1 MDRKNCSLPAFC
13 NSTSLN
19 AMTQITNASL
29 SKPAYTVLAIAAAAI
44 GLAASAVTAQFFVL
58 GLSQLESDPAAR
70 QALLASGL
78 LMIVVE
84 LAAFGLA
91 ALLPRSTLHA
101 LRWQL
106 VAGGLLLLAFEAVTI
121 YATQVALVQS
131 GDTAQ
136 ASTQARVAGLQA
148 SISSQRAA
156 VAALRDSGERQSAS
170 RNAWAQHLGAGA
182 IKDALA
188 AEARITPLVDDL
200 ATLQAGLK
208 PTLASVLGTQGMLAY
223 NMARALLTTGMG
235 LLMFGAAGALLRA
248 GRETVAAQE
257 TPAAT
262 PCATAPSRPTGY
274 QIKTET
280 TAGSWA
286 PSLPLLRLAAPFV
299 LAAAP
304 AAQAVPVPSVAP
316 TVAGEEPATVAE
328 TPRATPSAT
337 VADARY
343 NAARTAVL
351 SGTVRPSVRALQA
364 HLGGATTAIR
374 GYLTRLER
382 EGITRRSGKGWELAK
397 HADG

>member
-1 MDRKNCSLPAFC
+1 
-13 NSTSLN
+13 
-19 AMTQITNASL
+19 MTIITNASL
-29 SKPAYTVLAIAAAAI
+29 SKTAYTVLAVAAAAV
-44 GLAASAVTAQFFVL
+44 GLASSGVTAQFFVL

-188 AEARITPLVDDL
+188 AEARITPLVDEL
-200 ATLQAGLK
+200 ATLQASLK
-208 PTLASVLGTQGMLAY
+208 PTLATVLGTQGMLAY
-223 NMARALLTTGMG
+223 NLARALLTTGMG

-248 GRETVAAQE
+248 GRETVANQVA
-257 TPAAT
+257 PSAT
-262 PCATAPSRPTGY
+262 PCATVSDRSTDY
-274 QIKTET
+274 RIKTET
-280 TAGSWA
+280 TAGSWS
-286 PSLPLLRLAAPFV
+286 PSLPLLRLAAPFL

-304 AAQAVPVPSVAP
+304 AAQAAPMPSVTP
-316 TVAGEEPATVAE
+316 TVAGEEPATATPATVAE

-374 GYLTRLER
+374 DYLAQLER
-382 EGITRRSGKGWELAK
+382 EGITRRTGKGWERISSGA
-397 HADG
+397 G

>member
-1 MDRKNCSLPAFC
+1 MTPQ
-13 NSTSLN
+13 N
-19 AMTQITNASL
+19 AATM
-29 SKPAYTVLAIAAAAI
+29 SKTTYTVLALVAAVI
-44 GLAASAVTAQFFVL
+44 GLASSWVTGQFFML

-91 ALLPRSTLHA
+91 ALLPSATLHA
-101 LRWQL
+101 LRGRL
-106 VAGGLLLLAFEAVTI
+106 VACGLLLLAFEAVTI
-121 YATQVALVQS
+121 YATQVAMVRT

-136 ASTQARVAGLQA
+136 AASQARIDGLTE
-148 SISSQRAA
+148 SIKSQRMA
-156 VAALRDSGERQSAS
+156 VAALRDSGARQSGS
-170 RNAWAQHLGAGA
+170 SNAWAQHLGAGA

-188 AEARITPLVDDL
+188 AEARITPLVDEL
-200 ATLQAGLK
+200 AALQASLK

-248 GRETVAAQE
+248 GREGVADTVAA
-257 TPAAT
+257 PAA
-262 PCATAPSRPTGY
+262 PVATVSDRSTDY
-274 QIKTET
+274 RIKTET
-280 TAGSWA
+280 TAGSWS

-304 AAQAVPVPSVAP
+304 AAQAAPMPSGTP
-316 TVAGEEPATVAE
+316 TVAGEEPATATPATVAE

-337 VADARY
+337 VADVRY

-351 SGTVRPSVRALQA
+351 SGTVKPSVRALQA

-374 GYLTRLER
+374 DYLAQLER
-382 EGITRRSGKGWELAK
+382 EGITRRTGKGWERIPSGA
-397 HADG
+397 G